1 MCISLGLSNF
11 IKNKAAIR
19 GQCEK
24 RARNGFA
31 NMFLAKLKGTSWPS
45 QAKPSLV
52 SKGNAV
58 LRGKQSGCEMQSAVW
73 VAQLPLFCICRLSFE
88 PNLPKR
94 CTSQVNSNVFICI
107 HQLSGFGKK
116 KKTKK
121 TQAASKSVQI
131 EFENGRSPTYFAY
144 VGFSDRNWLL
154 FLFRLQLLMAVSLEF
169 SQNGKMVMV
178 KKKKKW

>member
-1 MCISLGLSNF
+1 MHKPGEF
-11 IKNKAAIR
+11 
-19 GQCEK
+19 K
-24 RARNGFA
+24 RIY
-31 NMFLAKLKGTSWPS
+31 MHSPT
-45 QAKPSLV
+45 
-52 SKGNAV
+52 
-58 LRGKQSGCEMQSAVW
+58 LRLWQ
-73 VAQLPLFCICRLSFE
+73 
-88 PNLPKR
+88 
-94 CTSQVNSNVFICI
+94 
-107 HQLSGFGKK
+107 KK

>member
-1 MCISLGLSNF
+1 MRFEWPSYHFSVFADCLSNL
-11 IKNKAAIR
+11 ISQKDA
-19 GQCEK
+19 Q
-24 RARNGFA
+24 ARWIQTYLYAFTN
-31 NMFLAKLKGTSWPS
+31 S
-45 QAKPSLV
+45 QAL
-52 SKGNAV
+52 A
-58 LRGKQSGCEMQSAVW
+58 
-73 VAQLPLFCICRLSFE
+73 
-88 PNLPKR
+88 
-94 CTSQVNSNVFICI
+94 
-107 HQLSGFGKK
+107 KK

-178 KKKKKW
+178 KKKKKMVTAALAELDDVIFSQPPKSRYCYEFWIAFIRFYWCQWSSYTLPDIPPSIHSSLLPFNHPPSSES